1 MKLENCKRMSEFIDW
16 DRATPVQSRFSALPN
31 NSSLKESLAMSSKKG
46 GKNKKLPTHCVFCKN
61 NGWDES
67 LYNNHVLK
75 DLNNRFKRQFLFNY
89 VCPICKNTG
98 YEAHTINYCPYN
110 EEKLR
115 KQEELSWIWLNLKQ
129 GNSAST
135 KTPSSPS
142 LSSYS
147 AASSNHSPTYSNSSS
162 YSFYSNSSS
171 SSYYSTDASYSSYSN
186 ANQPSRFNNLPATN
200 SRFPLE
206 QNTSHS
212 QRTNLQSYSYQNQRG
227 NNFHESS
234 MSLNQ
239 PARRVSYNNLSSV
252 WREPSSPSQLPSP
265 PSYSQHPSPASYS
278 PASLY
283 TQQAV
288 SPSLNRN
295 LFNLEDETW
304 SSRFGEVRRRN
315 SSSSS
320 GSITS
325 SQSGS
330 GSADPNHQQVMFNLL
345 RLLEVSSI

>member
-1 MKLENCKRMSEFIDW
+1 
-16 DRATPVQSRFSALPN
+16 
-31 NSSLKESLAMSSKKG
+31 
-46 GKNKKLPTHCVFCKN
+46 
-61 NGWDES
+61 
-67 LYNNHVLK
+67 
-75 DLNNRFKRQFLFNY
+75 
-89 VCPICKNTG
+89 
-98 YEAHTINYCPYN
+98 
-110 EEKLR
+110 
-115 KQEELSWIWLNLKQ
+115 
-129 GNSAST
+129 
-135 KTPSSPS
+135 
-142 LSSYS
+142 
-147 AASSNHSPTYSNSSS
+147 
-162 YSFYSNSSS
+162 
-171 SSYYSTDASYSSYSN
+171 
-186 ANQPSRFNNLPATN
+186 
-200 SRFPLE
+200 
-206 QNTSHS
+206 
-212 QRTNLQSYSYQNQRG
+212 
-227 NNFHESS
+227 

-345 RLLEVSSI
+345 RLLEVSSIENTGHTQKNH